1 MTHRAP
7 PPEDPNRLI
16 AELRRRRVLRVA
28 GTYGVVAGSLM
39 QAGAVILPA
48 FDAPAHSMR
57 LLILS
62 LVGGFPVAL
71 LLAFFLDIS
80 PRGVRLVRWGR
91 GPAGSAG
98 EDEGAQDAAGDAA
111 PDSDT
116 PTSIFA
122 RSLEMI
128 LLGLALPILGFALVV
143 LFSSLGRVGG
153 DASDERSA
161 AATSRAGERASLAV
175 LPFEDLSS
183 DGADEGFFARG
194 MHEDVLTALARIP
207 RLKLISRTSV
217 MTYAGTQKSIR
228 EIGDELGVEHVLE
241 GSVRRTATHVRVT
254 AQLIR
259 AGTDEHVWAEQFD
272 AELADV
278 FAVQTRIARA
288 IASALEH
295 ELVGED
301 EPAPP
306 PVLPV
311 VPAAYDAYQKAR
323 DLHRNLD
330 AADRTTFDRAQH
342 LYEEAR
348 RLDERFAPAWVE
360 LSILH
365 AEARWFG
372 LDRSPERIEQ
382 ARRCL
387 EQARRLS
394 TPPDMLAVAEGIFA
408 YYVDEDF
415 GKALLFF
422 DDATRLAPGAPEP
435 SFYRAMILRRQGELA
450 LALEAEHKA
459 LELDPLNLA
468 YRDEHALTLAL
479 AGELEAAR
487 EALRAIL
494 ERDPGRP
501 RAQLQAWQ
509 LDLELDGRPKDVL
522 AALLATDRRSWHEP
536 HFTMLETAAIL
547 AGEADLALPL
557 IERPAPTPLAAAR
570 LAYQKAVLE
579 RHAGLTERAARFA
592 EEARRAL
599 AESGAVPETPLERM
613 ELRQLEA
620 LIAAEGGRFAE
631 AVALQADNVTAF
643 PVERDLIAGGPALWL
658 LAELQIR
665 AGDLAGAAGSLERLG
680 ARMAIGSVPFG
691 GAFLLNHWP
700 DFEAARRDAGFAA
713 ALERIRPAYADR
725 WPRAKH

>member
-1 MTHRAP
+1 M
-7 PPEDPNRLI
+7 
-16 AELRRRRVLRVA
+16 LRVA
-28 GTYGVVAGSLM
+28 GTYGVAAGSLM

-48 FDAPAHSMR
+48 FDAPPDAMR

-62 LVGGFPVAL
+62 LAGGFPIAL

-91 GPAGSAG
+91 GTEGAESAREQADDVEDPAGA
-98 EDEGAQDAAGDAA
+98 
-111 PDSDT
+111 DSR
-116 PTSIFA
+116 TSLFA

-128 LLGLALPILGFALVV
+128 LLGLALPILGFAIVV
-143 LFSSLGRVGG
+143 LFASSGKFGSNEHG
-153 DASDERSA
+153 
-161 AATSRAGERASLAV
+161 SRAGRASAHASDRASLAV

-183 DGADEGFFARG
+183 GGADEGFFALG
-194 MHEDVLTALARIP
+194 MHEDVLTSLARIP

-217 MTYAGTQKSIR
+217 MTYADSPKSIR
-228 EIGDELGVEHVLE
+228 EIGDELDVEHVLE

-259 AGTDEHVWAEQFD
+259 AETDEHVWAEQFD

-288 IASALEH
+288 IATALER

-301 EPAPP
+301 EPAAPP
-306 PVLPV
+306 LLPV

-330 AADRTTFDRAQH
+330 AADRASFDRAQH
-342 LYEEAR
+342 LYEESR
-348 RLDERFAPAWVE
+348 RLDERFAPAWVA
-360 LSILH
+360 LAILH

-372 LDRSPERIEQ
+372 LDRSTERIEQ

-422 DDATRLAPGAPEP
+422 DDAARLAPGAPEP
-435 SFYRAMILRRQGELA
+435 AFYRAMILRRQGELP
-450 LALEAEHKA
+450 LALEAERRA

-479 AGELEAAR
+479 AGELDGAR
-487 EALRAIL
+487 EVLRAIL

-501 RAQLQAWQ
+501 RAQLQQWQ
-509 LDLELDGRPKDVL
+509 LDLELDGRPGAVL
-522 AALLATDRRSWHEP
+522 ESLLATDRRTWHEP
-536 HFTMLETAAIL
+536 HYTMLATAAIL
-547 AGEADLALPL
+547 AGEAERALPL
-557 IERPAPTPLAAAR
+557 LEHPAPTPLAKAR

-579 RHAGLTERAARFA
+579 RQVGRRERAATLV
-592 EEARRAL
+592 EEARIEFARSTTA
-599 AESGAVPETPLERM
+599 AETPVERM

-643 PVERDLIAGGPALWL
+643 PVERDLVRGGPALWL
-658 LAELQIR
+658 LVELQIR
-665 AGDLAGAAGSLERLG
+665 AGDFQGAARSLERLG

-691 GAFLLNHWP
+691 GYFLLTHWP
-700 DFEAARRDAGFAA
+700 DFERARRDAGFAG
-713 ALERIRPAYADR
+713 ALARLRPAHADR
-725 WPRAKH
+725 WPAAKS